1 MDPILIGIAALGVAV
16 LGLLAHAWVIIRT
29 RTASFAMLWV
39 MIPLTAA
46 AVAFT
51 IAPAN
56 LTTLSLGGTALVL
69 AVITLL
75 TPLVV
80 PALLGEAEPEEVE
93 SR

>member
-16 LGLLAHAWVIIRT
+16 LGLLGHAWSIIRT
-29 RTASFAMLWV
+29 RTVSFAILWV
-39 MIPLTAA
+39 MAPLTAA

-80 PALLGEAEPEEVE
+80 PALLGEGETEEAKTG
-93 SR
+93 